1 MLPSKPN
8 TTNREVRT
16 KPGALGKLGAPDKEA
31 APKLKTLKPVYPLL
45 VLCLVLLMGC
55 SRDNARVRF
64 EAAEVALGNGEFERA
79 IEEYRSIANTFGTT
93 AYGPIS
99 LYKIASIYDRHLDD
113 KPKAVEAYYTL
124 YNIYPESAETVEA
137 REAMAIIYS
146 EAGNHAKAIDEYQW
160 VLEKRPDREEHY
172 RYLIAMEYLRIND
185 FRQTRLELRDLLD
198 SLNVP
203 DPPQPG
209 GPHYELMV
217 KIYYQTAN
225 SYYLESRNTEAI
237 KAYDELISKYP
248 GHPLSL
254 EARLN
259 KAHILIEDE
268 MFEPALEI
276 LDALAP
282 EYPHTETIDSM
293 IKLTRKRI
301 REGPSPGRRKQWK
314 K

>member
-8 TTNREVRT
+8 TLNKEIRAKPAALL
-16 KPGALGKLGAPDKEA
+16 KPGATDKEA
-31 APKLKTLKPVYPLL
+31 APKLKTFKPVYPLI

-55 SRDNARVRF
+55 DRDNARERF
-64 EAAEVALGNGEFERA
+64 GEAETFLGNGEFERA
-79 IEEYRSIANTFGTT
+79 IEEYRSVANANGET

-99 LYKIASIYDRHLDD
+99 LYRIASIYDSHLDD
-113 KPKAVEAYYTL
+113 KPKAVEAYYAL
-124 YNIYPESAETVEA
+124 YSIYPQSSEAVEA
-137 REAMAIIYS
+137 REAMAVIYS
-146 EAGNHAKAIDEYQW
+146 EAGNHTKAIGEYQW
-160 VLEKRPDREEHY
+160 VLEKRPAREEHY
-172 RYLIAMEYLRIND
+172 RYLIAMEYLRAND
-185 FRQTRLELRDLLD
+185 FRQTRLELRDLFN
-198 SLNVP
+198 SINAE
-203 DPPQPG
+203 DPPPPG
-209 GPHYELMV
+209 GPRYELIV

-225 SYYLESRNTEAI
+225 SYYLESRNTEAL

-276 LDALAP
+276 LSALAP

-301 REGPSPGRRKQWK
+301 REGPSPRRKKQWRK
-314 K
+314 